1 MYILAQGM
9 LAYADGTVLLAP
21 TAHTMRRILANCESY
36 ADEVCV
42 SFNASKFKSIL
53 CVLLKAQRM

>member
-1 MYILAQGM
+1 M